1 LVNQAVELPNQ
12 VPVGTITL
20 DMNMIIII
28 ESGPGKHS
36 LARLV
41 LYKLNGLSIF
51 LCLNVFSLFAYSAT
65 IWPLPSKMYL

>member
-1 LVNQAVELPNQ
+1 MVNQAVELPNQ
-12 VPVGTITL
+12 VPEGTINM

-36 LARLV
+36 PARLV
-41 LYKLNGLSIF
+41 FYKLNGFSIF

-65 IWPLPSKMYL
+65 VWPLPSRMYL